1 MDTIESTKKFL
12 DKLDGRF
19 VVYEFCWF
27 FFCLAQFLSAKAGN
41 IANSEGDPML
51 ALKYVLDIQDI
62 YWWMFAGILATEILI
77 CFHDME
83 KGFLENLIYLLVF
96 RTLTFLMLF
105 FLPIGYGG
113 N

>member
-1 MDTIESTKKFL
+1 MDTIESPKKFL
-12 DKLDGRF
+12 DKLDGWF

-41 IANSEGDPML
+41 IANSEGDLML
-51 ALKYVLDIQDI
+51 ALKYVLDMQYIF
-62 YWWMFAGILATEILI
+62 WWMFAGILIAEILL
-77 CFHDME
+77 CFNDGK
-83 KGFLENLIYLLVF
+83 KGFLDKLIYVLVF